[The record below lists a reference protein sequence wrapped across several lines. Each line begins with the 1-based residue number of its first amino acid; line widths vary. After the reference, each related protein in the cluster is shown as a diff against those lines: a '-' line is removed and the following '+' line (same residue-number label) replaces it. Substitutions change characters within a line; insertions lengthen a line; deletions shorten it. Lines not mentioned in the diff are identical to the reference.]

1 LNEPS
6 RKPIAFLFP
15 AFPVLHQTF
24 VLWEVLALRE
34 RGVPIALFSIK
45 RPGPG
50 TQQPEGEALR
60 REVHYLPPTL
70 SLPVFRD
77 NVTAFRRAPRRYLG
91 VYGRMVSAWWRDR
104 DVGREWKN
112 RRISETAPDRQ
123 LTRREYWEG
132 RFNRSPLLYLL
143 KSLWLVP
150 IAVHLGNLL
159 RASGIERI
167 HAHWASYPAT
177 VALAAHWMFDI
188 PFSFTAHAY
197 DIYLVPRLLSVKV
210 EEAHFSVTCARVNA
224 AFLRSLVTEEAGR
237 RVIVN
242 YHGVNLD
249 RFRPL
254 ERRVSTQ
261 MPCVVSC
268 GRLEPYKGHH
278 VLLRACALLP
288 QPVRCVIVGEGPQRE
303 RLQRLAAELGIADRV
318 ELTGPVPQAR
328 LTEIYAQADL
338 FVLASVILERSG
350 KRDVIPNVLA
360 EAMAMQLPVV
370 ATDISG
376 IGELVTDGVSG
387 RLVPPNDAH
396 ALSRVIDELL
406 ADPEQRERLA
416 RGGAAKVAAEFDR
429 KENVEALTALFK
441 RGFAAG
447 EGERAELQTARSS
460 AGRSG

>member
-1 LNEPS
+1 
-6 RKPIAFLFP
+6 
-15 AFPVLHQTF
+15 
-24 VLWEVLALRE
+24 
-34 RGVPIALFSIK
+34 
-45 RPGPG
+45 
-50 TQQPEGEALR
+50 
-60 REVHYLPPTL
+60 
-70 SLPVFRD
+70 
-77 NVTAFRRAPRRYLG
+77 
-91 VYGRMVSAWWRDR
+91 MVSAWWRDR
-104 DVGREWKN
+104 SVGREWKN
-112 RRISETAPDRQ
+112 RRISESAPDRE
-123 LTRREYWEG
+123 LTRKEYIEG

-159 RASGIERI
+159 RAKGIERI
-167 HAHWASYPAT
+167 HAHWASYPTT
-177 VALAAHWMFDI
+177 VALAVHWMFDI

-210 EEAHFSVTCARVNA
+210 EEADFSVTCARVNGT
-224 AFLRSLVTEEAGR
+224 FLRSLVGEEAGR

-254 ERRVSTQ
+254 ASPVSGAQ
-261 MPCVVSC
+261 PCIVTC

-278 VLLRACALLP
+278 VLLRACALLSH
-288 QPVRCVIVGEGPQRE
+288 PVRCVIVGEGPQRE
-303 RLQRLAAELGIADRV
+303 RLEQVAAELGIADRV

-350 KRDVIPNVLA
+350 KRDVVPNVLA

-387 RLVPPNDAH
+387 RLVPPNDAE
-396 ALSRVIDELL
+396 ALARVIAELF
-406 ADPEQRERLA
+406 ADRGQRERLA

-429 KENVEALTALFK
+429 KENIEALATLFK
-441 RGFAAG
+441 RGLAAEHG
-447 EGERAELQTARSS
+447 EPTDLRATRSS
-460 AGRSG
+460 GGRNR